1 MVYKFSGFRDGH
13 CHPLFAARESAGP
26 NLDSCETVYA
36 VLEAL
41 SGYLEANPDDLWV
54 DAGSVD
60 RSLSPNGQLS
70 ATVLDTVSQTI
81 PVVVHASDHH
91 AIWVNTAALRV
102 AGLEHSAPAVPNA
115 HIDVDESGKPTGM
128 IHEWD
133 AMNLVYVHQP
143 KPSIEDDLAALHRA
157 QNQLLANGVVAVQEA
172 WIDPGMPEVYLA
184 AVERNE
190 LVMRVNLAPR
200 IAPQSWQAD
209 LQFAKATRSAVRAAG
224 SPLLTCNTVKLFIDG
239 VFGSE
244 TALLKEPYASGDC
257 TNHGTAIWENEELLE
272 FALAADSAG
281 FQLHFHAIGDGAV
294 STALAAVRHV
304 DEHNGFVDR
313 RPVIAH
319 AELVS
324 EADLLD
330 LRKLGVVV
338 CQQPVWARPDSSHSE
353 TAAVLGEERA
363 AKLYPI
369 ATLLGAGITVSFG
382 SDWPV
387 SLPNPL
393 PGLYS
398 AETRTA
404 PELDGSLSLSEAVNR
419 QQALYAYSVASAFQ
433 MGQETLLHEDWVEF
447 DTHLAT
453 CSTAELLEAKVLRVC
468 VAGQVVDFTS

>member
-1 MVYKFSGFRDGH
+1 MFYRFSGFRDGH

-26 NLDSCETVYA
+26 NLDACETIEA

-41 SGYLEANPDDLWV
+41 SRYLDANPDAQWV

-60 RSLSPNGQLS
+60 RGLSPSGQLS
-70 ATVLDTVSQTI
+70 ATVLDGISKSV

-102 AGLEHSAPAVPNA
+102 AGLEHTAPDMPNA
-115 HIDVDESGKPTGM
+115 HIDVDETGKPTGM

-143 KPSIEDDLAALHRA
+143 KPSIDEDLAAFHRA
-157 QNQLLANGVVAVQEA
+157 QTMLLSNGVVAVQEA

-184 AVERNE
+184 AAERNE
-190 LVMRVNLAPR
+190 LIMRVNLAPR
-200 IAPQSWQAD
+200 IAPQSWHTD

-257 TNHGTAIWENEELLE
+257 TNHGKALWQTEELLD

-294 STALAAVRHV
+294 STALTAIRHV
-304 DEHNGFVDR
+304 DEQNGFVDR

-324 EADLLD
+324 ESDLLD

-338 CQQPVWARPDSSHSE
+338 CQQPVWARPDCSYWE
-353 TAAVLGEERA
+353 TAAVLGQERA
-363 AKLYPI
+363 ARLYPI
-369 ATLLGAGITVSFG
+369 ASLLNGGVTVSFG

-387 SLPNPL
+387 SNPNPL
-393 PGLYS
+393 PGIYS

-404 PELDGSLSLSEAVNR
+404 PELEGSLLLTEAVSR
-419 QQALYAYSVASAFQ
+419 KQALYAYSVASAFQ
-433 MGQETLLHEDWVEF
+433 MGQETRLHEDWVEL
-447 DTHLAT
+447 DTDLAT
-453 CSTAELLEAKVLRVC
+453 CSPAELLEAAVLRVC
-468 VAGQVVDFTS
+468 VAGKVVDFTS

>member
-26 NLDSCETVYA
+26 NSDSCETVDA

-41 SGYLEANPDDLWV
+41 SGYLAANPDVPWV

-60 RSLSPNGQLS
+60 RNLSPNGQLN

-81 PVVVHASDHH
+81 PVIVHASDHH

-157 QNQLLANGVVAVQEA
+157 QNLLLANGVVAVQEA

-184 AVERNE
+184 ALERNE

-304 DEHNGFVDR
+304 DDHNGFVDR

-324 EADLLD
+324 EAELLD

-404 PELDGSLSLSEAVNR
+404 PELDVSLSLSEAVNR

-447 DTHLAT
+447 DTNLET
-453 CSTAELLEAKVLRVC
+453 CSPAELLEAKVLRVC
-468 VAGQVVDFTS
+468 VAGKVVDFTN

>member
-1 MVYKFSGFRDGH
+1 MVYRFSGFRDGH

-26 NLDSCETVYA
+26 NLDACETIEA
-36 VLEAL
+36 VLGAL
-41 SGYLEANPDDLWV
+41 SGYLAINPDAAWV

-60 RSLSPNGQLS
+60 RSLSPSGQLN
-70 ATVLDTVSQTI
+70 AAVLDTVSQTV
-81 PVVVHASDHH
+81 PLVVHASDHH
-91 AIWVNTAALRV
+91 AIWVNSAALRV
-102 AGLEHSAPAVPNA
+102 AGLERMAPVVPNA
-115 HIDVDESGKPTGM
+115 HIEVDETGKPTGM

-133 AMNLVYVHQP
+133 AMNLVYAHQP
-143 KPSIEDDLAALHRA
+143 KPSIEEDLVALHRA
-157 QNQLLANGVVAVQEA
+157 QNLLLSNGVVAVQEA

-190 LVMRVNLAPR
+190 LIIRVNLAPR
-200 IAPQSWQAD
+200 IAPQSWRTD
-209 LQFAKATRSAVRAAG
+209 LEFAKATRSAVRTAN

-244 TALLKEPYASGDC
+244 TALLKAPYASGDC
-257 TNHGTAIWENEELLE
+257 TNHGTAIWQLEELLE

-281 FQLHFHAIGDGAV
+281 FQLHFHAIGDEAV

-304 DEHNGFVDR
+304 DDHNGFVDR

-324 EADLLD
+324 ESDLLK
-330 LRKLGVVV
+330 LRNLGVVV
-338 CQQPVWARPDSSHSE
+338 CQQPVWARPDDSYEE
-353 TAAVLGEERA
+353 TATVLGQERA

-387 SLPNPL
+387 SNPNPL
-393 PGLYS
+393 PGIYS

-404 PELDGSLSLSEAVNR
+404 PELQGSLSLTEAVSR
-419 QQALYAYSVASAFQ
+419 KQALYAYSVASAFQ
-433 MGQETLLHEDWVEF
+433 MGQETLLHEDWVEL
-447 DTHLAT
+447 DTDLAA
-453 CSTAELLEAKVLRVC
+453 CSPAELLEAAVLRVC
-468 VAGQVVDFTS
+468 VAGKVVDFTS